1 MKKSFLLLITV
12 MLIVSSNAQDAFKVQ
27 MDVYKSALKYYD
39 LQTAVSAL
47 YNAMAI
53 KPERKDL
60 KDSLA
65 LLYFAGER
73 YAQSNALAEEIL
85 KEDPKR
91 VDMLEVVAVSK
102 TSLNAIKE
110 ALADYEN
117 LYKEKKEVYYLY
129 QIATL
134 QYQLKRY
141 GEAVV
146 SIDQIVADPKSS
158 QQNVTIRAQN
168 GQAQEVPLKA
178 AAYNVKGIIAMDLN
192 QEDAAK
198 LNFDEALKV
207 FPDFVLAKGNIK
219 MIQDKKA
226 KTNSTSPKPAS
237 QTPAQKAP
245 VK

>member
-1 MKKSFLLLITV
+1 MKKSI
-12 MLIVSSNAQDAFKVQ
+12 LIVVSVFFLSSANAQDAFKVQ

-53 KPERKDL
+53 KPDRTDL
-60 KDSLA
+60 KDSLT
-65 LLYFAGER
+65 LIYFAGER

-85 KEDPKR
+85 KVNPKR
-91 VDMLEVVAVSK
+91 PDMLEVAAVSK
-102 TSLNAIKE
+102 VSLGAIKE
-110 ALADYEN
+110 GLTDYEN

-146 SIDQIVADPKSS
+146 SIDQIIADSRS
-158 QQNVTIRAQN
+158 AEQTVTIRSQN

-178 AAYNVKGIIAMDLN
+178 AAYNVKGIVAMDLN
-192 QEDAAK
+192 QDDAAK
-198 LNFDEALKV
+198 LNFDEAIKN
-207 FPDFVLAKGNIK
+207 FPDFLLAKGNLKTIEE
-219 MIQDKKA
+219 KK
-226 KTNSTSPKPAS
+226 SKPAAAKPTT
-237 QTPAQKAP
+237 QTPAAKAP
-245 VK
+245 AK